1 MDLPEQ
7 LSALEGERAH
17 LDSMLDVLRTSD
29 EPVVRA
35 DVADQLV
42 GSVARYENV
51 IHDVVYPVLDGVVVG
66 PSDLERGESDNRQVR
81 DALVEIHDRM
91 KNVKPINAHA
101 DDPEGFERAV
111 EALVEL
117 VRSHLDHEDQVLLPR
132 LEGMD
137 PAEAESLRAEVDR
150 AVAHA
155 SSHPDPPSNP
165 IKRKLVEIGD
175 ALERTLHDQSTPWHP
190 GVEEVEQHEELTE
203 DIG

>member
-1 MDLPEQ
+1 VDLPDQ

-17 LDSMLDVLRTSD
+17 LDSMLDVLRTSSD
-29 EPVVRA
+29 PVVRA

-51 IHDVVYPVLDGVVVG
+51 IHEVVYPALDGMVLA

-81 DALVEIHDRM
+81 DALVDIHDRM

-111 EALVEL
+111 EVLVEL
-117 VRSHLDHEDQVLLPR
+117 VRSHLDHEDQVLLSLLR
-132 LEGMD
+132 GMA
-137 PAEAESLRAEVDR
+137 PAEAESLRAEVDK
-150 AVAHA
+150 AVQHA
-155 SSHPDPPSNP
+155 SSHPDPPHNP
-165 IKRKLVEIGD
+165 IKRKLVDIGES
-175 ALERTLHDQSTPWHP
+175 LERTLHDQSTPWHP
-190 GVEEVEQHEELTE
+190 GVEVVEQHEELTE